1 MKHLNLV
8 LILPAV
14 SLTTISCNKNNFV
27 SQREQQFLEGKKVL
41 VVYFSATGTT
51 QRIAERI
58 ALLTQADV
66 YRIEPQ
72 NPYAANPY
80 DDSDKIQQE
89 AYQDLRPAVANLPD
103 RETIAQYDVI
113 FVGAP
118 IWWHQPAMVVCTFLD
133 NYDWKGKTIVPFF
146 TYGARTYLNE
156 SMHKIYK
163 LTASASHI
171 PQTLPQDID
180 PDNIRTPQNDDDG
193 IDMPSSDNDVERWL
207 KVLGLIK

>member
-27 SQREQQFLEGKKVL
+27 SQREQLFLEGKKVL

-58 ALLTQADV
+58 AQLTQSDV

-103 RETIAQYDVI
+103 RETIAQYDV
-113 FVGAP
+113 
-118 IWWHQPAMVVCTFLD
+118 
-133 NYDWKGKTIVPFF
+133 
-146 TYGARTYLNE
+146 
-156 SMHKIYK
+156 
-163 LTASASHI
+163 
-171 PQTLPQDID
+171 
-180 PDNIRTPQNDDDG
+180 
-193 IDMPSSDNDVERWL
+193 ERWL
-207 KVLGLIK
+207 KVLDLIK